1 MLFPLLDITSLE
13 SLSKVFSLKSQ
24 FEIRVT
30 RSDYFFSLRNTFIYM
45 VIPFIMLSIILALN
59 ISLLHKND
67 AYSSRSAKGQREQK
81 L

>member
-1 MLFPLLDITSLE
+1 MLFPLLDITSPE
-13 SLSKVFSLKSQ
+13 SLSKVSLKSQ
-24 FEIRVT
+24 FEISLT

-45 VIPFIMLSIILALN
+45 VTPFIMLSIILALN

-67 AYSSRSAKGQREQK
+67 AYSLRSAKGQREQK